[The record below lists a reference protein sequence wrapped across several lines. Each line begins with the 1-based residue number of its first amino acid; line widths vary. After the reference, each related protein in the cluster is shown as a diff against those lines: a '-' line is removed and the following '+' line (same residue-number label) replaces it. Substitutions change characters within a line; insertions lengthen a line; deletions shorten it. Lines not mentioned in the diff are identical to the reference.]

1 MMHAMSLLHT
11 LLHLDQTLGSVIA
24 QYGMLAYAL
33 LFVIV
38 FCEMGLIPLFFLPGD
53 PLLFIG
59 GALSAT
65 GALSLWLLM
74 AILFAAA
81 VSGSTLNYGIG
92 HALGQKVFTQ
102 ELKWLNR
109 DALDK
114 TRAFYEKHGGITFIL
129 SPYIGVVRTFA
140 PFVAGVSAMT
150 FSKFQLFN
158 IAGAALWVISLVLG
172 GYFFGNIPPI
182 RDHLNGI
189 VLLGIGLGVGALV
202 VGGCWNFFRRH
213 ASEK

>member
-1 MMHAMSLLHT
+1 MLPAMSLLHT

-24 QYGMLAYAL
+24 QYGTLAYVV
-33 LFVIV
+33 LFAIV
-38 FCEMGLIPLFFLPGD
+38 FCEMGLVPLFFLPGD

-59 GALSAT
+59 GALSAA
-65 GALSLWLLM
+65 GALNLWLLM
-74 AILFAAA
+74 AVLFAAA

-109 DALDK
+109 DALER

-129 SPYIGVVRTFA
+129 SPYIAVVRTFA

-150 FSKFQLFN
+150 WSKFQLFN
-158 IAGAALWVISLVLG
+158 SAGAALWVISLVLG
-172 GYFFGNIPPI
+172 GYFFGNIPLI
-182 RDHLNGI
+182 RDHLNDI
-189 VLLGIGLGVGALV
+189 VLLGIGLGVGALM
-202 VGGCWNFFRRH
+202 VGACWNFYRNH
-213 ASEK
+213 ASQK

>member
-1 MMHAMSLLHT
+1 MSLLHT

-24 QYGMLAYAL
+24 QYGTLAYVV
-33 LFVIV
+33 LFAIV
-38 FCEMGLIPLFFLPGD
+38 FCEMGLVPLFFLPGD

-59 GALSAT
+59 GALSAA
-65 GALSLWLLM
+65 GALNLWLLM
-74 AILFAAA
+74 AVLFAAA

-109 DALDK
+109 DALER

-129 SPYIGVVRTFA
+129 SPYIAVVRTFA

-150 FSKFQLFN
+150 WSKFQLFN
-158 IAGAALWVISLVLG
+158 SAGAALWVISLVLG
-172 GYFFGNIPPI
+172 GYFFGNIPLI

-189 VLLGIGLGVGALV
+189 VLLGIGLGVGALM
-202 VGGCWNFFRRH
+202 VGACWNFYRHH
-213 ASEK
+213 ASQK